1 MLFTNRTHAGEVLAS
16 ALEDFAGL
24 DNTLILALPRGGVPV
39 AARVADAL
47 DLPMDL
53 LMVRKLGVPG
63 QEEYAMG
70 ALAQGGHCFFNHDV
84 IDELRLTSEEID
96 MVIERETAELTR
108 RERIYRG
115 EAAAPTVSGK
125 TVILIDDGLATGAT
139 MRVAVCAMEQGG
151 AARIIVA
158 VPVGAAESCER
169 FDARVDRMVC
179 PHRLAPLRSVG
190 AWYDDFDQ
198 TSDAE
203 VVELLATHEYGAT
216 A

>member
-1 MLFTNRTHAGEVLAS
+1 MLFNNRTHAGEVLAA
-16 ALEDFAGL
+16 ALNDYAGQ

-39 AARVADAL
+39 AAEVAEAL
-47 DLPMDL
+47 DLPLDL
-53 LMVRKLGVPG
+53 LLVRKLGVPG

-96 MVIERETAELTR
+96 MVIERETAELAR
-108 RERIYRG
+108 RERLYRG
-115 EAAAPTVSGK
+115 DRGQPVVTGK
-125 TVILIDDGLATGAT
+125 TVILVDDGLATGAT
-139 MRVAVCAMEQGG
+139 MRVAVCALEQNG
-151 AARIIVA
+151 AARIVVA

-169 FDARVDRMVC
+169 FDTRVDQVVC
-179 PHRLAPLRSVG
+179 PHRMSPLRGVG
-190 AWYDDFDQ
+190 LWYDDFSQ

-203 VVELLATHEYGAT
+203 VIELLATHQHGVT

>member
-1 MLFTNRTHAGEVLAS
+1 MLFKNRTHAGNVLAA
-16 ALEDFAGL
+16 ALNDYAGQ
-24 DNTLILALPRGGVPV
+24 DNTLVLALPRGGVPV
-39 AARVADAL
+39 AARVAEAL
-47 DLPMDL
+47 DLPLDL

-84 IDELRLTSEEID
+84 IDELRLTAEEID
-96 MVIERETAELTR
+96 MVIERETAELAR
-108 RERIYRG
+108 REKLYRG
-115 EAAAPTVSGK
+115 DVGEPAVGGK

-139 MRVAVCAMEQGG
+139 MRVAVCALEQSG
-151 AARIIVA
+151 AAHIIVA

-169 FDARVDRMVC
+169 FDNRVDRVVC
-179 PHRLAPLRSVG
+179 PHRLSPLRGVG
-190 AWYDDFDQ
+190 MWYDDFSQ

-203 VVELLATHEYGAT
+203 VIELLATHDHGVT

>member
-1 MLFTNRTHAGEVLAS
+1 MLFKNRTHAGEVLAA
-16 ALEDFAGL
+16 ALDEYAGQ

-39 AARVADAL
+39 AAEVAETL
-47 DLPMDL
+47 DLPLDL
-53 LMVRKLGVPG
+53 LLVRKLGVPG

-70 ALAQGGHCFFNHDV
+70 ALAQGGHCFFNHEV

-96 MVIERETAELTR
+96 MVIERETAELAR
-108 RERIYRG
+108 RERFYRG
-115 EAAAPTVSGK
+115 DRGEPVVTGK

-139 MRVAVCAMEQGG
+139 MRVAVCALEQNG
-151 AARIIVA
+151 AAHIVVA

-169 FDARVDRMVC
+169 FDARVDRVVC
-179 PHRLAPLRSVG
+179 PHRMSPLRSVG
-190 AWYDDFDQ
+190 LWYDDFVQ

-203 VVELLATHEYGAT
+203 VIDVLATHQHGVT